1 MISRQALPAILLLLS
16 VHSAVAVNEDWAD
29 VLGKQL
35 QILEKEPGNLEAR
48 KEAWRAAMRLGL
60 FEEAA
65 NLGAP
70 LDSKEQRALEG
81 DRIALTIRHGII
93 DRNTM
98 RGPQKFS
105 RLDSALTVTDQ
116 LAADFLAGKAL
127 DTEDH
132 RRLTDRLSALAN
144 RRRAADAV
152 SLYESFIARG
162 LPVPEW
168 TKRDI
173 AGSYLELRQPQH
185 AASLYYEVVSANP
198 DDFDANLGL
207 FYALVES
214 EELDAATQHIDTF
227 AAPCLSA
234 DIAMANTTASA

>member
-1 MISRQALPAILLLLS
+1 MISRQVLPAIFLILS
-16 VHSAVAVNEDWAD
+16 AHSAIAVSEDWAMA
-29 VLGKQL
+29 LGSQL
-35 QILEKEPGNLEAR
+35 QILEKEPGKREAR

-65 NLGAP
+65 NLAAP
-70 LDSKEQRALEG
+70 LDTKEQRSLEG
-81 DRIALTIRHGII
+81 DRIALAIRHGII
-93 DRNTM
+93 DRNTL
-98 RGPQKFS
+98 RGPEKFF
-105 RLDSALTVTDQ
+105 RLDSALTATDQ
-116 LAADFLAGKAL
+116 LAADFLAGKTL
-127 DTEDH
+127 DAEDQ

-144 RRRAADAV
+144 RRRAADAI
-152 SLYESFIARG
+152 SLYESFLARG
-162 LPVPEW
+162 LPVPQW

-185 AASLYYEVVSANP
+185 AVSLYFEVVSANQ

-227 AAPCLSA
+227 AARLPERRNRDGKYNS
-234 DIAMANTTASA
+234 

>member
-48 KEAWRAAMRLGL
+48 KEGWRAAMRLGL

-65 NLGAP
+65 NLGAH
-70 LDSKEQRALEG
+70 LDSKEQRSLEG
-81 DRIALTIRHGII
+81 DRIALAIRHGII

-98 RGPQKFS
+98 RGPEKFS
-105 RLDSALTVTDQ
+105 CLDSALTVTDQ

-127 DTEDH
+127 DAEDQ

-152 SLYESFIARG
+152 SLYESVLAQG
-162 LPVPEW
+162 LPVPVW

-185 AASLYYEVVSANP
+185 AASRR
-198 DDFDANLGL
+198 
-207 FYALVES
+207 
-214 EELDAATQHIDTF
+214 AATSLH
-227 AAPCLSA
+227 
-234 DIAMANTTASA
+234 